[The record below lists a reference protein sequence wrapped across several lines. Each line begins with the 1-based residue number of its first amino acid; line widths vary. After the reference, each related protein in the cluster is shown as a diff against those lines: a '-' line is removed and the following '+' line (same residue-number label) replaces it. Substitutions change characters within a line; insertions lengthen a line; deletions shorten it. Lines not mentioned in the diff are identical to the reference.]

1 MAGNTQM
8 NENERGIFSLLHGI
22 TGMLIA
28 TVLLLTILG
37 VLTYFSVVVQKNEAT
52 NFYKINQDL
61 DALKFVQEF
70 QPKYAL
76 DETMSVLVV
85 CVVHHLLK

>member
-8 NENERGIFSLLHGI
+8 NDNERGIFSLLHGI

-28 TVLLLTILG
+28 TVLLLIILG
-37 VLTYFSVVVQKNEAT
+37 VLTYNAIVVQQNEST

-61 DALKFVQEF
+61 DALKFNSTENL
-70 QPKYAL
+70 KHY
-76 DETMSVLVV
+76 ELVG
-85 CVVHHLLK
+85 KPQ

>member
-8 NENERGIFSLLHGI
+8 NENERGIFKLNGI

-28 TVLLLTILG
+28 TVLLLTILV
-37 VLTYFSVVVQKNEAT
+37 VLTINAIKVQQNESV

-61 DALKFVQEF
+61 NGL
-70 QPKYAL
+70 
-76 DETMSVLVV
+76 TSGSVFSDKKQNTSEEQNKNYILV
-85 CVVHHLLK
+85 K

>member
-8 NENERGIFSLLHGI
+8 NENERGTFKLHGI

-37 VLTYFSVVVQKNEAT
+37 VLTYNGIKVQQNEAT
-52 NFYKINQDL
+52 NFYQINQDL
-61 DALKFVQEF
+61 NGLKMNSSDNHTHYQ
-70 QPKYAL
+70 
-76 DETMSVLVV
+76 LVGNG
-85 CVVHHLLK
+85 K

>member
-8 NENERGIFSLLHGI
+8 NENERGIFKLSGI

-28 TVLLLTILG
+28 TVLLLAILVGLTISG
-37 VLTYFSVVVQKNEAT
+37 IKVQQNEST

-61 DALKFVQEF
+61 NGLTSGSFSSDMKQNTAEEQNKNYQLIGNGK
-70 QPKYAL
+70 
-76 DETMSVLVV
+76 
-85 CVVHHLLK
+85 

>member
-8 NENERGIFSLLHGI
+8 NENERGIFKLSGI

-37 VLTYFSVVVQKNEAT
+37 VLTFSGIKVQQNEAS

-61 DALKFVQEF
+61 NGL
-70 QPKYAL
+70 
-76 DETMSVLVV
+76 TSGSVFSDKEQKSPEEQNKNYILV
-85 CVVHHLLK
+85 K

>member
-8 NENERGIFSLLHGI
+8 NENERGIFKLSGI

-28 TVLLLTILG
+28 TALLLTILV
-37 VLTYFSVVVQKNEAT
+37 VLTMSAINVQQNEST

-61 DALKFVQEF
+61 NGLTSGSFTSDIKQNTAEEQNKNYQLIGNGK
-70 QPKYAL
+70 
-76 DETMSVLVV
+76 
-85 CVVHHLLK
+85 

>member
-28 TVLLLTILG
+28 TLLLLTILG
-37 VLTYFSVVVQKNEAT
+37 VLTYNAVVVQQNEAT
-52 NFYKINQDL
+52 NFYTIDQDL
-61 DALKFVQEF
+61 NALKANSPENID
-70 QPKYAL
+70 KYK
-76 DETMSVLVV
+76 LVGNN
-85 CVVHHLLK
+85 K